1 MTTSEAAALSCCLFS
16 PSFFS
21 VSTCFSTAIW
31 LFLLF
36 GLFFLFFSATIFFNG
51 QRTFIKMR
59 PEVPFEVAWKI
70 KDFSMFV
77 IYPILC
83 VYACCYFR
91 SSAYRKLI
99 WSTGP

>member
-1 MTTSEAAALSCCLFS
+1 
-16 PSFFS
+16 
-21 VSTCFSTAIW
+21 
-31 LFLLF
+31 
-36 GLFFLFFSATIFFNG
+36 
-51 QRTFIKMR
+51 MR